1 MTNIWNNIS
10 NLFNFPSVGQT
21 QYYQPVNLIRNFR
34 IYSEIMMVAPMFN
47 DDGGIHYDETNYDW
61 VIIPQYPLPE
71 KWKEEYCQLLI
82 LFPNTYPV
90 TPPIGFYL
98 SKQLQLCKGGSD
110 PHLLRGAAHD
120 APEVPGWYWYCVTI
134 QNVQGGW
141 CASANY
147 QQPDNL
153 MTYLEM
159 VRESLTND
167 F

>member
-1 MTNIWNNIS
+1 MTNILNNIG
-10 NLFNFPSVGQT
+10 NLFNFSDRRQS
-21 QYYQPVNLIRNFR
+21 QYHQPANSIRNNR
-34 IYSEIMMVAPMFN
+34 VYNEIMMVAPMFN
-47 DDGGIHYDETNYDW
+47 NDGGIRYDQTNYDW
-61 VIIPQYPLPE
+61 IIIPQYPLPA
-71 KWKEEYCQLLI
+71 KWTDAYCQLLI
-82 LFPNTYPV
+82 LFPNTYPY

-98 SKQLQLCKGGSD
+98 SKELQLYTGGSD
-110 PHLLRGAAHD
+110 PHLLQGVAHD

-134 QNVQGGW
+134 QNEQGGW
-141 CASANY
+141 RASANY